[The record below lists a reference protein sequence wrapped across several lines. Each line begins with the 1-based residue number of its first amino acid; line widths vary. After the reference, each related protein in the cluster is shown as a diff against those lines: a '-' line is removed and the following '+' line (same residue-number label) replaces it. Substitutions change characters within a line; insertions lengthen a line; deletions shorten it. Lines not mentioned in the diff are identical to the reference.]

1 MNLIDGMLTEFE
13 WNMFPG
19 FATLGLF
26 EKIESLMRDLQCET
40 EKTHRITFMS
50 MYNDVAWGEKGNTET
65 CEYNSQT
72 FVEYARRVPRF
83 IVASP
88 HGDFFE
94 PAQCLRS
101 SSRFMR

>member
-1 MNLIDGMLTEFE
+1 MNLIDGMPTEFE
-13 WNMFPG
+13 WNVFPG

-26 EKIESLMRDLQCET
+26 EKTESLMRDLQCET

-72 FVEYARRVPRF
+72 FVEYARRVPRSHCCF
-83 IVASP
+83 ST
-88 HGDFFE
+88 
-94 PAQCLRS
+94 R
-101 SSRFMR
+101 